1 MFICALFFTTFAHAS
16 VGTTLSVNGRPQLT
30 LKADASR
37 LRLGPG
43 RALDAGDKVDT
54 DNESNAKIHLI
65 DETILDVGPLSNVT
79 LPRLVDPESATRQ
92 VLIDVERGRV
102 RAKVN
107 RELER
112 SKGRFEI
119 HSYAASLGVEGT
131 DFVVEVAAPDR
142 EGRTRTTI
150 TVLEGVVAVRG
161 ARDRDNPAAVQ
172 LRLRAGERFTAYARL
187 IGDAVEQDAFD
198 ANSVEKLNA
207 ASLEQFA
214 KAARLDNETFL
225 QAVSVANGFGSGTM
239 GLLARTVEAEPA
251 TAGAATKSSD
261 VLFRKR
267 FRDDEFATHSNL
279 VSLTIGFPQ

>member
-1 MFICALFFTTFAHAS
+1 MFICALFFATFAHGA
-16 VGTTLSVNGRPQLT
+16 VGTTLSVSGRPQLT
-30 LKADASR
+30 LKTDASR

-43 RALDAGDKVDT
+43 RPLDAGDKVDT

-79 LPRLVDPESATRQ
+79 LPRLVGPESATRQ
-92 VLIDVERGRV
+92 VLIDVERGRI

-131 DFVVEVAAPDR
+131 DFVIEVAPPDR

-150 TVLEGVVAVRG
+150 TVLEGIVAVRG

-198 ANSVEKLNA
+198 TKAVERLNA
-207 ASLEQFA
+207 AALDQFA
-214 KAARLDNETFL
+214 KTARLDNETFL
-225 QAVSVANGFGSGTM
+225 QAVSVANGFGAGTL
-239 GLLARTVEAEPA
+239 GVLARAVETEPSAARA
-251 TAGAATKSSD
+251 TSKPAD